1 MTIIIMLIITLSIS
15 GQVSAN
21 AVNTDWPLYISI
33 DIMKSE
39 KGLQDEE
46 LNKSIV
52 KQEIII

>member
-1 MTIIIMLIITLSIS
+1 MLIITLSIS

-21 AVNTDWPLYISI
+21 VVNTDWPLYISI
-33 DIMKSE
+33 DIVKSE

-46 LNKSIV
+46 LNKGIV

>member
-1 MTIIIMLIITLSIS
+1 MLIITLSIS

-33 DIMKSE
+33 LDIMKSE
-39 KGLQDEE
+39 KGLQAEE
-46 LNKSIV
+46 LNKGIV